1 MQRCCEG
8 EGNPLTRAEQHFKQ
22 GQRDRE
28 ARDRRTFGAAWS
40 WNELQSVGD
49 LSWGYWFCWWWC
61 DWWQAAWYWKW
72 TWFGSYI

>member
-28 ARDRRTFGAAWS
+28 ARDRRIFGAAWS
-40 WNELQSVGD
+40 WNELQSAGD
-49 LSWGYWFCWWWC
+49 HS
-61 DWWQAAWYWKW
+61 
-72 TWFGSYI
+72 